1 MSTDTTTA
9 PTTQQ
14 VAINDVGTEEDFL
27 AAIDKTIK
35 YFNDGDIVDGTIV
48 KVDRDEVLLDI
59 GYKTE
64 GVIPSRELSIK
75 HDVDPNEVVEG
86 TVIEAVKGGLILAIG
101 LRGFLPAS
109 LVEMRRVRD
118 RQPYVGQTLEAKI
131 IELDKNRNNVVLSR
145 RAWLEQTQ
153 SKVRHG
159 FLSQLQKGQI
169 RKGVVSSIVNFG
181 AFVDLGGVDGLV
193 HVSELSWKHI
203 DHPSE
208 VVEVGQDVTVEVLDV
223 DMERERV
230 SLSLKATQEDPWQQF
245 ARTHQMG
252 QIVPGKV
259 TKLVP
264 FGAFVRV
271 DEGIEGLVHISEL
284 AERHVESPEQ
294 VVQVGEQVRV
304 KVVDV
309 DVSRRRI

>member
-1 MSTDTTTA
+1 M
-9 PTTQQ
+9 
-14 VAINDVGTEEDFL
+14 
-27 AAIDKTIK
+27 
-35 YFNDGDIVDGTIV
+35 
-48 KVDRDEVLLDI
+48 RDL
-59 GYKTE
+59 
-64 GVIPSRELSIK
+64 
-75 HDVDPNEVVEG
+75 
-86 TVIEAVKGGLILAIG
+86 
-101 LRGFLPAS
+101 
-109 LVEMRRVRD
+109 
-118 RQPYVGQTLEAKI
+118 QPYVGRELEAKI

-153 SKVRHG
+153 SEVRQT
-159 FLSQLQKGQI
+159 FLNTLQKGQI

-208 VVEVGQDVTVEVLDV
+208 VVEVGQEVTVEVLDV

-245 ARTHQMG
+245 ARTHQIG

-271 DEGIEGLVHISEL
+271 EEGIEGLVHISEL
-284 AERHVESPEQ
+284 AERHV
-294 VVQVGEQVRV
+294 
-304 KVVDV
+304 KIIDI
-309 DVSRRRI
+309 DLDRRRISLSLKQANESISPDQTEFDPTMYGMVAEYDEHGNYKYPEGFDPETGEWMEGYEAQRDEWERQYALAQARFEAHRKQVQEAQAAEAAAAQEQQADDDSGSGQGSGELASDEALAALREKLAGGGES